1 VPFRV
6 RVNPQT
12 GGLNPKG
19 GGVGLEFTQSRAK
32 SSIPWGL
39 PTQDQ
44 QSAHGD
50 GDGQRHHE
58 LAQGCDAG
66 LFVSL
71 SFVH

>member
-1 VPFRV
+1 VPVRV
-6 RVNPQT
+6 RVNPQA

-19 GGVGLEFTQSRAK
+19 GGVGLEFTQSGAM

-50 GDGQRHHE
+50 GDGQSR
-58 LAQGCDAG
+58 LG
-66 LFVSL
+66 LGL
-71 SFVH
+71 SRKLVGLTSKEEG